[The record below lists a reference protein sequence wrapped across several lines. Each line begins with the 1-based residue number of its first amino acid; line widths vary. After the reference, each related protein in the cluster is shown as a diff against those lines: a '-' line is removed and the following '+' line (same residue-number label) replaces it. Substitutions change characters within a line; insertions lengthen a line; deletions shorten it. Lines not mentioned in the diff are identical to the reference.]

1 MTMEESIRKV
11 VVVGTGL
18 MGTQIAILTVG
29 YGYTVSVYDPD
40 PQSLYRSVENIK
52 QMLRTSGNKCF
63 FPTADWEKDVAKL
76 SRCSEIPEAVAGS
89 DLVIES
95 ASESLDLKREVFRQL
110 DALSPRA
117 AILATNS
124 SSIPI
129 SRIEEATTRPELCV
143 NLHFYQPAMG
153 WLMVDVMG
161 GTRTSPEVIKRA
173 AGWVRSV
180 GCIPLMLKKE
190 SLGFCFNRVWRSVKR
205 EVLSIW
211 AGDVADFRDIDR
223 AWMLAYKTP
232 LGPFGMMDNVGLD
245 VVYDVEM
252 SYHNDS
258 RDPKD
263 FPPEALKGM
272 VDRKERGVKDGKGF
286 YAYPDP
292 EYSGTDFLKP

>member
-1 MTMEESIRKV
+1 MEEGIRKV
-11 VVVGTGL
+11 AVVGTGL
-18 MGTQIAILTVG
+18 MGTQIAILAVG
-29 YGYTVSVYDPD
+29 YGYAVSVYDPD
-40 PQSLYRSVENIK
+40 RESLYRSVGNIK
-52 QMLRTSGNKCF
+52 QLLRTSGDKCF
-63 FPTADWEKDVAKL
+63 FPTADWETDVDKL
-76 SRCSEIPEAVAGS
+76 KRCSEIADAVAGS
-89 DLVIES
+89 DLVIEA
-95 ASESLDLKREVFRQL
+95 ASESIEVKREVFRKL
-110 DALSPRA
+110 DALAPRTA
-117 AILATNS
+117 LLATNS

-129 SRIEEATTRPELCV
+129 SRIEDATTRPELCV

-161 GTRTSPEVIKRA
+161 GTRTSPEAIKRA

-223 AWMLAYKTP
+223 SWMLAYRTP
-232 LGPFGMMDNVGLD
+232 LGPFGMMDNIGLD

-252 SYHNDS
+252 SYYNES
-258 RDPKD
+258 KDPKD
-263 FPPEALKGM
+263 YPPEALKTM
-272 VDRKERGVKDGKGF
+272 IDRKERGVKDGRGF
-286 YAYPDP
+286 YTYPDP